1 MAKILLI
8 DDDALVRDALA
19 VFLMRDGHTV
29 VTASD
34 GLNGLQLFRREAPDL
49 VVLDRALPGLTGSG
63 VFDEMRKVSKAVPIM
78 ILTGFDAQEEA
89 EIYLRNGA
97 AAFVSKGE
105 GLSRVLEVVAELL
118 PKAAAPAAEHAAAKL
133 PAAKER
139 PAGKLPA
146 AKERPV
152 GILIAEDDPSML
164 DVLRR
169 FFVQLGYRVFA
180 AEDGVQ
186 AVRLGLAEKPD
197 LVLLDI
203 FMPGKD
209 GIEVLE
215 VLSTALPGTGI
226 MMISGNDDEEVAKD
240 CLKKGAFDYLCKPP
254 DLGVLENIVKTRLF
268 MQKTGTR

>member
-63 VFDEMRKVSKAVPIM
+63 VFDEMRKLSRTVPIM

-89 EIYLRNGA
+89 DIYLRNGA

-105 GLSRVLEVVAELL
+105 GLSRVLEVVTGLL
-118 PKAAAPAAEHAAAKL
+118 PQAAVPAAPAAA
-133 PAAKER
+133 R
-139 PAGKLPA
+139 PPT
-146 AKERPV
+146 
-152 GILIAEDDPSML
+152 ILIAEDDPGML

-169 FFVQLGYRVFA
+169 CFAQLGYRVLA
-180 AEDGVQ
+180 AEDGLE
-186 AVRLGLAEKPD
+186 AVRLGLEEKPD
-197 LVLLDI
+197 IALLDI

-215 VLSTALPGTGI
+215 TLSAALPGAGI
-226 MMISGNDDEEVAKD
+226 MMISGNDDEEIAKD

-268 MQKTGTR
+268 MQKSGSR

>member
-29 VTASD
+29 ITASD
-34 GLNGLQLFRREAPDL
+34 GLNGLQLFRHEAPDL
-49 VVLDRALPGLTGSG
+49 VVLDRSLPGLTGSG

-105 GLSRVLEVVAELL
+105 GLSRVLEAVAGLL
-118 PKAAAPAAEHAAAKL
+118 PKAAAPAAE
-133 PAAKER
+133 R
-139 PAGKLPA
+139 PA
-146 AKERPV
+146 
-152 GILIAEDDPSML
+152 GILIAEDDPAML
-164 DVLRR
+164 GVLRR
-169 FFVQLGYRVFA
+169 FFEQLGYRVFA
-180 AEDGVQ
+180 AADGVQ

-203 FMPGKD
+203 FMPGKG

-215 VLSTALPGTGI
+215 ALSRALPGTGI

-254 DLGVLENIVKTRLF
+254 DLGALENIVKARLF
-268 MQKTGTR
+268 MQKSGPR

>member
-1 MAKILLI
+1 MAKILII
-8 DDDALVRDALA
+8 DDDAVVRDALT

-29 VTASD
+29 VAASD
-34 GLNGLQLFRREAPDL
+34 GLNGLQLYKREAPDL

-63 VFDEMRKVSKAVPIM
+63 VFDEMRKVSRHTPIM

-105 GLSRVLEVVAELL
+105 GLSRVLEVISGLL
-118 PKAAAPAAEHAAAKL
+118 GKPAAPE
-133 PAAKER
+133 KER
-139 PAGKLPA
+139 PAK
-146 AKERPV
+146 
-152 GILIAEDDPSML
+152 ILIAEDDLAML

-169 FFVQLGYRVFA
+169 CFSQPGYQVFTA
-180 AEDGVQ
+180 ADGTQ
-186 AVRLGLAEKPD
+186 AVRLGLSEKPD
-197 LVLLDI
+197 IVLLDI

-215 VLSTALPGTGI
+215 VLSAALPGTGI
-226 MMISGNDDEEVAKD
+226 MMISGNDDEAIAKD
-240 CLKKGAFDYLCKPP
+240 CLQKGAFDYLCKPP

-268 MQKTGTR
+268 MQKSGPR